1 MSFVR
6 PEVVEALV
14 RWREALLG
22 LLLFLCGGWFVLT
35 GYGLYGIGGWIA
47 VAIGALLVW
56 EGVLRARF
64 PRQGGGPGVV
74 DIDERQI
81 TWFGPTG
88 GGSVSLDALRLIA
101 IRRTR
106 AGSATSDFFW
116 EFEDTDGNSLSVP
129 GDAENADALF
139 DAFAAL
145 PGVDYEA
152 IIAASARPDEGLA
165 IVWHRPSGRLH

>member
-22 LLLFLCGGWFVLT
+22 VLLFLCGGWFVLT
-35 GYGLYGIGGWIA
+35 GYGLFSIGGWIA
-47 VAIGALLVW
+47 VAVGALLVW
-56 EGVLRARF
+56 EGVLRSQF

-88 GGSVSLDALRLIA
+88 GGSVSLDALSLIA
-101 IRRTR
+101 IRRTQ

-116 EFEDTDGNSLSVP
+116 EFEDTDGNRLSVP

-139 DAFAAL
+139 DALAAL

-152 IIAASARPDEGLA
+152 IIAASGRADEGLA
-165 IVWHRPSGRLH
+165 VVWHRPSGRLH